1 MLRLNLLRR
10 LVVLT
15 CLVLALPAVAS
26 AQLRTEVVAE
36 GFQRPVAVVPDPL
49 AANTLIVLE
58 QTGRAIVVVDGVRQ
72 PTPFLDLTDEVE
84 DYNEQGLLSLVF
96 DPTDPQRVFVFFVKR
111 RNPDLDIGDSVIA
124 RFRRRQDD
132 PRQLDLATRFDF
144 RWWDG
149 NRYMTQPT
157 GVHKGGQMHFGP
169 DGYLYV
175 GLGDGGGGGDPVV
188 NAQNPWLP
196 YGKMLRLN
204 VTVPDS
210 HPTGFV
216 APPDNPFIDGQP
228 VAALP
233 EIWSFGWRNP
243 WRWSFD
249 DFGPG
254 ATGAIIA
261 GDVGQGDR
269 EEVNYEPAGRGGR
282 NYGWYIREGTIASPG
297 VSPFRQPAYLPL
309 QEPLVDYPRSIGRSV
324 TGGYVY
330 RGSALP
336 AFYRGRYFVADF
348 FGGVYSLGLAI
359 DGNGDA
365 RVVDVVDHSAEFGN
379 PMLISSF
386 GRDPNGELF
395 LVTMAFGG
403 NPARVVRIVPD
414 TSNPPGTPLG
424 LASQVNGSTVT
435 LNWQRNPDGGPVL
448 AYRLEAGSS
457 EGASDIMTANVSATG
472 IVVPAVPSGL
482 YWVRVRG
489 ENAGGTSVPTQ
500 DIAVRVGCGGPPLL
514 PSNLSAT
521 VGENRVVTLQ
531 WTRAA
536 DALNYAVVAGSAPGL
551 ANLAQLAVSGTQ
563 LSVQAPPGVYYV
575 RVHSL
580 TACGP
585 SQPSNEI
592 VVTVP

>member
-1 MLRLNLLRR
+1 MPRLNSLRR
-10 LVVLT
+10 LVLT
-15 CLVLALPAVAS
+15 CLVMALPAAAS
-26 AQLRTEVVAE
+26 AQLRTEVIAE
-36 GFQRPVAVVPDPL
+36 GFDRPVAAVPDPL
-49 AANTLIVLE
+49 APNTLIVVE
-58 QTGRAIVVVDGVRQ
+58 QTGRAIAVVNGVRQ
-72 PTPFLDLTDEVE
+72 ETPFLDLTDEVE
-84 DYNEQGLLSLVF
+84 TAGTEEGLLSVVF
-96 DPTDPQRVFVFFVKR
+96 DPVDPQRVFVFFVKR
-111 RNPDLDIGDSVIA
+111 RGTAEPNGPGHSVLA
-124 RFRRRQDD
+124 RYRRQSDN
-132 PRQLDLATRFDF
+132 PLRLDTSTRFDF
-144 RWWDG
+144 VWMDG
-149 NRYMTQPT
+149 RRYMTQPT
-157 GVHKGGQMHFGP
+157 PVHKGGQMHFGP

-175 GLGDGGGGGDPVV
+175 ALGDGGGGGDPVV
-188 NAQNPWLP
+188 NAQNPFLP

-204 VTVPDS
+204 VAVPDS
-210 HPTGFV
+210 HPIGYSV
-216 APPDNPFIDGQP
+216 PPDNPFIGGNP

-254 ATGAIIA
+254 ATGAIIV
-261 GDVGQGDR
+261 GDVGEATR
-269 EEVNYEPAGRGGR
+269 EELNYEPAGRGGR
-282 NYGWYIREGTIASPG
+282 NYGWYIREGSIPNAG

-336 AFYRGRYFVADF
+336 AFYRGRYFLADF

-359 DGNGDA
+359 DGNAEA
-365 RVVDVVDHSAEFGN
+365 RIVDVLEHKVELGDPRF
-379 PMLISSF
+379 ISSF
-386 GRDPNGELF
+386 GRDPNGEL
-395 LVTMAFGG
+395 LMITM
-403 NPARVVRIVPD
+403 NPGRVVRIVPD
-414 TSNPPGTPLG
+414 TSNPPATPLG
-424 LASQVNGSTVT
+424 LTSQVNGSTVT
-435 LNWQRNPDGGPVL
+435 LNWQRNSAGGPVL
-448 AYRLEAGSS
+448 TYRLEAGSS
-457 EGASDIMTANVSATG
+457 EGASNILTTNVTSTG
-472 IVVPAVPSGL
+472 IVVPAVPNGL

-500 DIAVRVGCGGPPLL
+500 DIAVRVGCGGPPLM

-521 VGENRVVTLQ
+521 VGGDRVVNLQ

-536 DALNYAVVAGSAPGL
+536 DAVNYAVVAGSAPGL